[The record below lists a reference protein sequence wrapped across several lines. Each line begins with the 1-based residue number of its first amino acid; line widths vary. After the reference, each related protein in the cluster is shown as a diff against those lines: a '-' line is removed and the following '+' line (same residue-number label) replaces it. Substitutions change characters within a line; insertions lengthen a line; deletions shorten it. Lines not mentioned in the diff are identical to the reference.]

1 MSVWEEVIFIEV
13 RENKYTQRNATKESD
28 FTLRGNQQ
36 DQLIITN
43 YGRHA
48 VVMDHMVYL
57 NEITDWNKITTI
69 KMVISPWG
77 TALILREYLTSG
89 VADTEKQTEHE

>member
-1 MSVWEEVIFIEV
+1 MIFIEV

-57 NEITDWNKITTI
+57 NEITD
-69 KMVISPWG
+69 
-77 TALILREYLTSG
+77 
-89 VADTEKQTEHE
+89 